1 MLLTGEGYAENV
13 TFEGLPDGLEDELV
27 IGDAIVNKA
36 KSATF
41 QIVNNGDKP
50 VKFRWNQGDKE
61 EFKFYPS
68 VGHLAAKSSKQ
79 IKIWFKSAKTV
90 KYDKIDLLCETY
102 QVEQKPDA
110 ETGAKYRDWDDT
122 MKTVRMVR
130 PSEHK
135 KIMRQ
140 REEEERKR
148 KEEAEAA
155 AAAAA
160 NKGKAPPK
168 APAKAASKE
177 DAKVDDIVVDMS
189 EEPSVE
195 LVDTIAEPENTK
207 VEGTDKAVPLKT
219 SLVCD
224 QVKYD
229 C

>member
-1 MLLTGEGYAENV
+1 
-13 TFEGLPDGLEDELV
+13 
-27 IGDAIVNKA
+27 
-36 KSATF
+36 
-41 QIVNNGDKP
+41 
-50 VKFRWNQGDKE
+50 
-61 EFKFYPS
+61 
-68 VGHLAAKSSKQ
+68 
-79 IKIWFKSAKTV
+79 
-90 KYDKIDLLCETY
+90 
-102 QVEQKPDA
+102 
-110 ETGAKYRDWDDT
+110 

-155 AAAAA
+155 AAATA

-168 APAKAASKE
+168 APAKAASKD

-207 VEGTDKAVPLKT
+207 IEGTDKAVPLKT

-224 QVKYD
+224 
-229 C
+229 